1 MAPTA
6 LITGASSGIGAELAR
21 RFAQEGYA
29 LVLVARSAER
39 LQGVAD
45 ELRRA
50 HGVSVQVLPLDLSD
64 PSTPEAITAALRR
77 EGIALDVLVNNAGF
91 GTHGLFATSDWA
103 AESGMI
109 RVNMVALTHLT
120 RLVLPGMVQ
129 RRSGKILNVASL
141 AAFQPGPLMAVYYAS
156 KAYVLSFSEALAEE
170 LRGSGVTV
178 TALCPGY
185 VPTGFQTR
193 AGIQHAPSGTIS
205 EILDARTV
213 AEVGYRGVMRGDPV
227 VIPGFRNQL
236 SVLAVRWAPRTLV
249 RRLVGRRHANYVL

>member
-1 MAPTA
+1 MALTA
-6 LITGASSGIGAELAR
+6 LVTGASSGIGHELAR
-21 RFAQEGYA
+21 VLARDGYH
-29 LVLVARSAER
+29 LVLVARSTER
-39 LQGVAD
+39 LQVVAD
-45 ELRRA
+45 ELRRT
-50 HGVSVQVLPLDLSD
+50 HGVSVQVLPHDLSD
-64 PSTPEAITAALRR
+64 PVAPEAIAAALQR

-120 RLVLPGMVQ
+120 RLVLPGMIQ

-156 KAYVLSFSEALAEE
+156 KAYTLSFSEALAEE
-170 LRGSGVTV
+170 LRGTGVTV

-185 VPTGFQTR
+185 VPTGFQAR
-193 AGIQHAPSGTIS
+193 AGIQQAPTTTIS

-213 AEVGYRGVMRGDPV
+213 AEIGYRGLMRGDPV
-227 VIPGFRNQL
+227 VIPGFRNRL
-236 SVLAVRWAPRTLV
+236 SILAVRLTPRSLV
-249 RRLVGRRHANYVL
+249 RRLVGWRHSNYVL

>member
-1 MAPTA
+1 MALTA
-6 LITGASSGIGAELAR
+6 LVTGASSGIGHELAR
-21 RFAQEGYA
+21 VLARDGYH

-39 LQGVAD
+39 LQPVAD

-50 HGVSVQVLPLDLSD
+50 HSVSVQLLAHDLSD
-64 PSTPEAITAALRR
+64 PAAPEAIAAALQR

-109 RVNMVALTHLT
+109 HVNMMALTHLT
-120 RLVLPGMVQ
+120 RLVVPGMIQ

-156 KAYVLSFSEALAEE
+156 KAYTLSFSEALAEE

-185 VPTGFQTR
+185 VPTGFQAR
-193 AGIQHAPSGTIS
+193 AGIQQAPSGTIS

-213 AEVGYRGVMRGDPV
+213 AEIGYRGLMRGDPV
-227 VIPGFRNQL
+227 VIPGFRNRL
-236 SVLAVRWAPRTLV
+236 SVLAVRLAPRSLV